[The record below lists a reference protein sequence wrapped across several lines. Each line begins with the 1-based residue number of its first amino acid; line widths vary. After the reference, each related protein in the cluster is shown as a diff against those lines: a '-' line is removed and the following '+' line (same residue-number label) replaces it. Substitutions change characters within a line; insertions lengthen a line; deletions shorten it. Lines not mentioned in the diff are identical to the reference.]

1 MYKIL
6 IIALLIMATLGC
18 ASTRRQNYIDNNTW
32 MDANE
37 RQMILQGK
45 IWVGMT
51 KDQLFAS
58 WGGPISWGSSA
69 YSKWYKYS
77 FGRYVYTQGGR
88 VTYWQFH

>member
-1 MYKIL
+1 MYKFLIVVMLIL
-6 IIALLIMATLGC
+6 TLTGC
-18 ASTRRQNYIDNNTW
+18 ASTRRQNYINNNAW
-32 MDANE
+32 LSAED
-37 RQMILQGK
+37 RQRILEGK

-88 VTYWQFH
+88 VTNWLSY